1 MLIDSL
7 PDMVENMYI
16 RLKEYRAL
24 QPEER
29 VLRYSVD
36 RKSLKPPKG
45 DAHKEQS
52 VELYPG

>member
-7 PDMVENMYI
+7 PDIVENMYI

-29 VLRYSVD
+29 VLCYSVD
-36 RKSLKPPKG
+36 RRSLKPPKG
-45 DAHKEQS
+45 GAHKD
-52 VELYPG
+52 